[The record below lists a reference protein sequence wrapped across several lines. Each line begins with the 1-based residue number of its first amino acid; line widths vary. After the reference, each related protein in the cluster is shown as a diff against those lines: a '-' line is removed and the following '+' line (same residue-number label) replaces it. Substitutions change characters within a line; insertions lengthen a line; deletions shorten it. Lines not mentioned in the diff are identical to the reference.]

1 MHLQYAIESPR
12 AYTFLLCISSYLPIA
27 PLLLAID
34 ALIDL
39 AGASSTSQITLLRSL
54 VEVNNNTSSDIRS
67 SSCPTDLPK
76 SRIMRL

>member
-1 MHLQYAIESPR
+1 
-12 AYTFLLCISSYLPIA
+12 
-27 PLLLAID
+27 
-34 ALIDL
+34 
-39 AGASSTSQITLLRSL
+39 